1 MHGRR
6 MARSQEAMASMFL
19 GCVGTFTPS
28 RGLSVGCGRDWM
40 KHDGCGGGP
49 APWCNGECGVWVR
62 VERIGVP

>member
-28 RGLSVGCGRDWM
+28 RGLSVGYGRDWM
-40 KHDGCGGGP
+40 KHDGCGGGLRHG
-49 APWCNGECGVWVR
+49 AMVNAGSGLESSV
-62 VERIGVP
+62 